1 MIGTHSSVFC
11 VVSLKLVVQY
21 VEKGLMF
28 LSLDNKTGLISITID
43 TTVEVWMKGVLV
55 ASKNQSACNA
65 IRASMRSEYRV
76 DVVSSQGGCLEI
88 FRKKRY
94 EFLFID
100 VAILCGSMPDNNYK
114 TTLQP
119 FWHAYPTA
127 QIIVMSSQEM
137 IREAV
142 RAVKA
147 GASDYLT
154 YPINP
159 DEVKHVTE
167 SIYESIIMESELD
180 YLRDRFWQEDSIE
193 IVRTRS
199 SLMKAVF
206 DKVRSV
212 APTKSTVLL
221 SGETGTGKGVLA
233 RLIYR
238 HSNRNDGPFISVHC
252 GAIPDSLLES
262 ELFGHEKGAF
272 TGAVRRKLGKF
283 EIAQEGTI
291 FLDEIG
297 TITPS
302 AQIKLLEILQDGTFH
317 RVGGEE
323 TIEANVRVIGAT
335 NTDLVKM
342 CEAGQ
347 FRRDLYYRLN
357 VFPLE
362 IPPLRERM
370 EDIAYIVEVILKR
383 LNKFDLKEI
392 RDIHPDVMEAFRSY
406 SWPGNIRELENLME
420 RAYILEASPILT
432 PEGFPNELFTSDPSQ
447 VQVKADIS
455 LTLAEARRA
464 AMEHTERYYLEGAL
478 AANKGQIKQTAEA
491 AGISARQLHKLMK
504 KYGIRKEEFKSPIK
518 LTHREEL

>member
-1 MIGTHSSVFC
+1 
-11 VVSLKLVVQY
+11 
-21 VEKGLMF
+21 
-28 LSLDNKTGLISITID
+28 
-43 TTVEVWMKGVLV
+43 MKFVLV

-65 IRASMRSEYRV
+65 IRTSMRSEYGI
-76 DVVSSQGGCLEI
+76 DVVSSKDGCLEM

-100 VAILCGSMPDNNYK
+100 VEILRESMLDNNYK
-114 TTLQP
+114 TALQP

-154 YPINP
+154 YPVNP
-159 DEVKHVTE
+159 DEVKYVAE
-167 SIYESIIMESELD
+167 SIHESIIMESELD
-180 YLRDRFWQEDSIE
+180 YLRDRFWQEDSLE

-199 SLMKAVF
+199 PLMKKVF

-233 RLIYR
+233 RLIHR
-238 HSNRNDGPFISVHC
+238 HSNRKDGTFISVHC
-252 GAIPDSLLES
+252 GAIPDTLLES

-302 AQIKLLEILQDGTFH
+302 AQIKLLQILQDGTFH

-323 TIEANVRVIGAT
+323 RIEANVRVIAAT
-335 NTDLVKM
+335 NADLKKM
-342 CEAGQ
+342 CSEGQ

-362 IPPLRERM
+362 IPALRERM
-370 EDIAYIVEVILKR
+370 EDIAYIVEVIFKR

-392 RDIHPDVMEAFRSY
+392 HDIHPHVIDAFGKY

-420 RAYILEASPILT
+420 RAYILEVSPILT
-432 PEGFPNELFTSDPSQ
+432 SESFPSELFTSDPSP
-447 VQVKADIS
+447 VQVRPNIS
-455 LTLAEARRA
+455 LSLAEVRHRA
-464 AMEHTERYYLEGAL
+464 VEQTERRYLQELL
-478 AANKGQIKQTAEA
+478 AVNKGRIKESAEA
-491 AGISARQLHKLMK
+491 AGISPRQLHKLMK
-504 KYGIRKEEFKSPIK
+504 KYGIRKEEFKPPAS
-518 LTHREEL
+518 LNNNTNFEFR

>member
-1 MIGTHSSVFC
+1 
-11 VVSLKLVVQY
+11 
-21 VEKGLMF
+21 
-28 LSLDNKTGLISITID
+28 
-43 TTVEVWMKGVLV
+43 MKSVLV

-65 IRASMRSEYRV
+65 IRTSLRSEYRI
-76 DVVSSQGGCLEI
+76 DAVSSKDGCLEM

-100 VAILCGSMPDNNYK
+100 VEVLRESMLNNNYK
-114 TTLQP
+114 TALQP

-127 QIIVMSSQEM
+127 QIIAMSSQEM

-154 YPINP
+154 YPVNP
-159 DEVKHVTE
+159 DEINYITQ

-180 YLRDRFWQEDSIE
+180 YFRDRFWQEDSLE

-199 SLMKAVF
+199 PLMKRLF

-233 RLIYR
+233 RLIHQ
-238 HSNRNDGPFISVHC
+238 HSNRKDGPFISVHC
-252 GAIPDSLLES
+252 GAIPDTLLES

-323 TIEANVRVIGAT
+323 TIEANVRVIAAT
-335 NTDLVKM
+335 NADLKKM

-347 FRRDLYYRLN
+347 FRKDLYYRLN

-370 EDIAYIVEVILKR
+370 EDIAYIIDVILKR
-383 LNKFDLKEI
+383 LKKFDLKEI
-392 RDIHPDVMEAFRSY
+392 HDVHPHVIDAFGKY

-432 PEGFPNELFTSDPSQ
+432 PESFPNELFTSDLSP
-447 VQVKADIS
+447 VQVKGIS
-455 LTLAEARRA
+455 FSLAEVRHRA
-464 AMEHTERYYLEGAL
+464 IEQSERFYLREL
-478 AANKGQIKQTAEA
+478 LTANRGRIKETAEA
-491 AGISARQLHKLMK
+491 AGISTRQLHKLMK
-504 KYGIRKEEFKSPIK
+504 KYSITKEEFKTFPS
-518 LTHREEL
+518 